1 MFNFQNKAL
10 EVSQALEALNEE
22 AMEEF
27 EAELCDFVLAPE
39 LTNLPNFKGNV
50 QSLHQSVNQLKKGFR
65 DYEYLGNE
73 IYVDHC
79 LTAAY
84 ATAQFKNQSHLV
96 RFLKND
102 SSDSTPWL
110 RFPRQWTS
118 QKSQVTF
125 KGEQLN
131 IMASP
136 SRLFVHRSTAHV
148 DSITSKVGDLIK
160 RALNAIAQSNQ
171 AEDPLRVPP
180 PVYAE
185 RVHADRPAPSY
196 PHCLV
201 TDASKL
207 LIRLQ
212 KYDKLECAGT
222 KQLEDFER
230 TCIEMLKEFQQVQ
243 WKGGVVLHTKGQD
256 LQAQLQTTK
265 TYLGELLTKRKEEF
279 KLKEVEQR
287 RLVRALLL
295 QRLPF
300 WTRMPET

>member
-1 MFNFQNKAL
+1 
-10 EVSQALEALNEE
+10 
-22 AMEEF
+22 MEEF

-50 QSLHQSVNQLKKGFR
+50 QSRHQSVNQLKKGFR

-110 RFPRQWTS
+110 RFPRQWIS

-160 RALNAIAQSNQ
+160 RALNAITQSNQ
-171 AEDPLRVPP
+171 AE
-180 PVYAE
+180 
-185 RVHADRPAPSY
+185 S
-196 PHCLV
+196 
-201 TDASKL
+201 
-207 LIRLQ
+207 
-212 KYDKLECAGT
+212 
-222 KQLEDFER
+222 
-230 TCIEMLKEFQQVQ
+230 
-243 WKGGVVLHTKGQD
+243 TKGSSSC
-256 LQAQLQTTK
+256 LC
-265 TYLGELLTKRKEEF
+265 
-279 KLKEVEQR
+279 
-287 RLVRALLL
+287 
-295 QRLPF
+295 
-300 WTRMPET
+300 